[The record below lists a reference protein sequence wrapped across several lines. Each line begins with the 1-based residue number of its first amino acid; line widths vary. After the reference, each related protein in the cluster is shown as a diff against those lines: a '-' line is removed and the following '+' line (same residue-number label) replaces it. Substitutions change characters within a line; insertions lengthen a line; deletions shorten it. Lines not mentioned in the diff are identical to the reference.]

1 MTPRPSAESPGGAME
16 GAAYLAGGEG
26 GRDGDQ
32 AVVRWQYLFEDS
44 YMFDSTIPGW
54 HSFGRED
61 AANLESAY
69 QAMDSASSEPCLSRL
84 SAGGY
89 RYEVDVRGMV
99 QRNLQTGKSRAVRR
113 AEFRYQSQVVE
124 DGGSFVLEARL
135 RGGQEVSWAWEV
147 QGDRG
152 DSLDFRA
159 DFAADS
165 AAGSLLPWGAA
176 ETLARGSQSEHAWSY
191 AARGAGRLRLCWSS
205 PRSWSAAAPRVLLVE
220 CWRGAATEEVAGLPC
235 AAEWLAAAGVAE
247 PAGDGEV
254 RRRERHRCSVLHRHD
269 RVRLEVLV
277 RARPR
282 RGPASGGTGIGWCL
296 QRRQRPADPRER
308 LVARR
313 RKKRARSGRR
323 ARRSPS

>member
-1 MTPRPSAESPGGAME
+1 
-16 GAAYLAGGEG
+16 
-26 GRDGDQ
+26 
-32 AVVRWQYLFEDS
+32 
-44 YMFDSTIPGW
+44 
-54 HSFGRED
+54 
-61 AANLESAY
+61 
-69 QAMDSASSEPCLSRL
+69 
-84 SAGGY
+84 
-89 RYEVDVRGMV
+89 MV

-247 PAGDGEV
+247 PAGDGEAA
-254 RRRERHRCSVLHRHD
+254 E
-269 RVRLEVLV
+269 
-277 RARPR
+277 A
-282 RGPASGGTGIGWCL
+282 RGPAGAVGGAEEEEEGEEWQEGEAESFLRPFSALGMRDPTEGMGREAAEAAAAAGSAAATEPPYWSGRARACPEGWHPEHVGDETTL
-296 QRRQRPADPRER
+296 DALRRMLA
-308 LVARR
+308 VARPEELGKGYDVKRYSRTYR
-313 RKKRARSGRR
+313 RLDISGPGPHRPCYS
-323 ARRSPS
+323 SPPWTPPFL